1 MLWQSKAV
9 VKKWEEM
16 EWEATFAVIVS
27 SYRIIATIKRSG
39 FQGMNNRL
47 FLPEHGFEHT
57 AETEYPFP
65 DNIFIYA

>member
-16 EWEATFAVIVS
+16 EWEAAFAVIVS
-27 SYRIIATIKRSG
+27 SYRIISIIKRSG
-39 FQGMNNRL
+39 FQGRNNRL

-65 DNIFIYA
+65 DGIFIYA